1 MRTSPSGD
9 ADPPGRGAPTLT
21 DRDLEVLRHLDEGR
35 STPQIAVAMSVSTN
49 TVRTRIHRI
58 RDKLAVSDRD
68 AVVPRARALGVL

>member
-9 ADPPGRGAPTLT
+9 ADLPGRRASTLT

-35 STPQIAVAMSVSTN
+35 STPQIAAAMSVSPN

-58 RDKLAVSDRD
+58 RDKLAVADRA